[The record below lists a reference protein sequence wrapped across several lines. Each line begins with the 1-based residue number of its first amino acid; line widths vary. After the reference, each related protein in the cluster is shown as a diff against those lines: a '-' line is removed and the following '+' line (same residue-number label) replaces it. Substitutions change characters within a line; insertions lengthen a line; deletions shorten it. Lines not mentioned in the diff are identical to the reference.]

1 MADQQA
7 ASRTKHIL
15 TLEERSRLT
24 VTGIT
29 DVPSFCEDSITAEV
43 EGGAV
48 TIAGEG
54 LHIARLSLSEGALSV
69 EGRVTAI
76 EYSDRSRAGFW
87 QRIWK

>member
-7 ASRTKHIL
+7 ASQPKHTL
-15 TLEERSRLT
+15 TLEGRSRLT
-24 VTGIT
+24 VTGVT
-29 DVPSFCEDSITAEV
+29 DVPSFCEESIVAEV

-69 EGRVTAI
+69 EGRVTAL
-76 EYSDRSRAGFW
+76 EYSDRTRAGLW
-87 QRIWK
+87 RRIWK